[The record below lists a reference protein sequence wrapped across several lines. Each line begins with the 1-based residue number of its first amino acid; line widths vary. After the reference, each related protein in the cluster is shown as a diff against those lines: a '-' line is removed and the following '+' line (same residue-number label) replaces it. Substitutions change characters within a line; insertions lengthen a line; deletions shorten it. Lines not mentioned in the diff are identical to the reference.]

1 VAIHNAEI
9 ASRFERLADLLEIE
23 GANPFRV
30 RAYRNAA
37 RIAANHSKSLADM
50 VAGNEDL
57 SELPEIG
64 KDLAK
69 KIATLVETGKLP
81 LLEEVEARTPAALS
95 ELMKIEALGPK
106 RVKTLYR
113 ELDIRGLDDLKRAA
127 RSGRIRA
134 LPGFGAKTERLIRER
149 VERFTGTQQ
158 RTKLAV
164 AEDIAGALVSYLE
177 GIDGVKQVTVAGSFR
192 RRRETVGDMDILVAA
207 RRGSKVIER
216 FVRYEEVEEVV
227 SQGKTR
233 STVRL
238 QSGMQ
243 VDLRLVPQVSYGA
256 ALHYFTGSKAHNIA
270 VRKIGVSK
278 GYKINEYGVFEGDTR
293 IAGKTEVEVYRKVGL
308 RYIEPELREDRG
320 EIEASRR
327 NRLPHLVRL
336 EDIRGDLHCHTRATD
351 GHHSL
356 PQMVQAAAERGYE
369 YLAITEHSQ
378 HVRVAHG
385 LDKRRLLE
393 QIRAIDRLN
402 EKGGDIV
409 VLKSI
414 ELDILEDGKLDLPDS
429 VLKQLDLRVCS
440 IHYKFNLPRQKQTE
454 RILRA
459 MDNPYFN
466 ILAHPSGRL
475 INEREPYEVD
485 LEKVMEAAKERNCF
499 LEVNSQPDRLDLTD
513 DACRLARDTGVGL
526 AISTDA
532 HSASDL
538 AFMHLGVGQARRGWI
553 EASEVLNT
561 RPLKEMTNLLQRH

>member
-1 VAIHNAEI
+1 VAVHNAEI
-9 ASRFERLADLLEIE
+9 AALFERLADLLEIE

-50 VAGNEDL
+50 VAAGEDL

-69 KIATLVETGKLP
+69 KIATVVATGKLP

-106 RVKTLYR
+106 RVKTLHR

-127 RSGRIRA
+127 RSGRIRT

-149 VERFTGTQQ
+149 VERFTGAPQ
-158 RTKLAV
+158 RIKLAV
-164 AEDIAGALVSYLE
+164 AEDIAIPLVSYLE

-192 RRRETVGDMDILVAA
+192 RRKETVGDMDILVTA

-216 FVRYEEVEEVV
+216 FVRYEEVDEVI

-238 QSGMQ
+238 RSGLQ

-278 GYKINEYGVFEGDTR
+278 GYKINEYGVFEGERR
-293 IAGKTEVEVYRKVGL
+293 IAGKAEAEVYRKVGL
-308 RYIEPELREDRG
+308 RFIEPELREDRG
-320 EIEASRR
+320 EIEAARR

-356 PQMVQAAAERGYE
+356 PQMVEAAAERGYE

-385 LDKRRLLE
+385 LDKQRLLE

-402 EKGGDIV
+402 EKGGDIL

-429 VLKQLDLRVCS
+429 VLKQLDLTVCS
-440 IHYKFNLPRQKQTE
+440 VHYKFNLPRGKQTE

-466 ILAHPSGRL
+466 VLAHPSGRL
-475 INEREPYEVD
+475 INEREPYDVD
-485 LEKVMEAAKERNCF
+485 MEKIMEAAKARNCF

-513 DACRLARDTGVGL
+513 DACRLARDIGVGL
-526 AISTDA
+526 VISTDA
-532 HSASDL
+532 HSTSDL
-538 AFMHLGVGQARRGWI
+538 ALMRLGVGQARRGWI
-553 EASEVLNT
+553 EAGEVLNT
-561 RPLKEMTNLLQRH
+561 RPLQELRKLLQRH